1 MTPTLDDIRAA
12 AARIAGDV
20 LRTPLV
26 RLGADGPAEIF
37 LKLENLQP
45 IGSFKL
51 RGATNAMAQ
60 ASDAELAR
68 GVLTASAG
76 NMAQGVAWGA
86 RARGIACGVIV
97 PDTAPEAKLAAIARL
112 GGEVHKVPFAEWWD
126 VMIARQHAKFPGR
139 LFIHPV
145 ADRAV
150 IAGNA
155 TIGLEIIEQLA
166 AHDAAAGGPPG
177 APPRLDAVIVP
188 YGGGGLITGI
198 ASAIRALSPA
208 TKVYAAEPETA
219 APLAAS
225 LAAGEAREVA
235 YQPSFVDGIGSKA
248 LLAEMWPIVR
258 GLVDGSFAM
267 PLVQIADA
275 VRTLVERNR
284 IVAEGAGATPVAAAL
299 SGRAGTGRIV
309 CVVSGGNLDRAKLAK
324 ILLGELP

>member
-1 MTPTLDDIRAA
+1 MRPTLDDIRAA
-12 AARIAGDV
+12 AERIAGDV
-20 LRTPLV
+20 LYTPLV
-26 RLGADGPAEIF
+26 RLGADGPGEIF

-60 ASDAELAR
+60 ASDAQLAR
-68 GVLTASAG
+68 GVFTASAG

-86 RARGIACGVIV
+86 RVRGISCGVIV

-112 GGEVHKVPFAEWWD
+112 GGEIHKVPFAEWWD
-126 VMIARQHAKFPGR
+126 VMLSRAHPRFAGR

-155 TIGLEIIEQLA
+155 TIGLEIVEQLA
-166 AHDAAAGGPPG
+166 ARDAAAGGPPG
-177 APPRLDAVIVP
+177 APLQLDTVIVP

-198 ASAIRALSPA
+198 ASAIRALAPG
-208 TKVYAAEPETA
+208 TKILAAEPETA

-225 LAAGEAREVA
+225 LAAGAPREVA
-235 YQPSFVDGIGSKA
+235 YQASFVDGIGSKG
-248 LLAEMWPIVR
+248 LLAEMWPHVR
-258 GLVDGSFAM
+258 ELVDGSLAM
-267 PLVQIADA
+267 PLAQIADA
-275 VRTLVERNR
+275 VRLLVERNR

-299 SGRAGTGRIV
+299 SGRAGGGRIV
-309 CVVSGGNLDRAKLAK
+309 CVVSGGNIDRAKLAK
-324 ILLGELP
+324 ILGGELP